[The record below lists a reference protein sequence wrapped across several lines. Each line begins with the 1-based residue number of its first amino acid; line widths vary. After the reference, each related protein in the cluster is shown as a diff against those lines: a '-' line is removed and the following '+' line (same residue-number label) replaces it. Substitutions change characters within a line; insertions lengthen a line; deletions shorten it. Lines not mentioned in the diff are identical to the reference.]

1 MSFKIASS
9 RIRDAVLKGVP
20 ESGPPSLKSK
30 WARSRY
36 RSPLGLNAAFDEALE
51 IVNTESKQLQ
61 EQATKAEDPV
71 KKERLEALSQRH
83 NPEVRFNN
91 LVQSEQIDPK
101 QPVYKMLAQRKWQQK
116 KMLMLMQRLEQHH
129 VIPDTLPTLDPQAD
143 IDVRFITPTM
153 RDLEPGE
160 FVANDVCSRLP
171 QLQIRDYG
179 VPAGES
185 AKYTV
190 VIMTPDR
197 PDLPEDRFDNH
208 VKFIASNVT
217 ASLDKP
223 AVNFNASGVSVSC
236 PYEAPFP
243 EKNAPA
249 QRQCVWVFRQSAEE
263 VSVPSITSHTSRY
276 HFNIREFA
284 RKYKLTPV
292 GASFWRS
299 KWDITS
305 PAVREK
311 YGMNPGE
318 VYYRARTAKPEDA
331 LLHVS
336 ERPKWMKVDGLE

>member
-61 EQATKAEDPV
+61 EQAAKTEDPT
-71 KKERLEALSQRH
+71 KKEHLEALSQRH

-91 LVQSEQIDPK
+91 LVQSAEVDPR

-116 KMLMLMQRLEQHH
+116 KLLMLMQRLEQHH

-143 IDVRFITPTM
+143 VDVRFITPTM
-153 RDLEPGE
+153 RNLEPGQ

-171 QLQIRDYG
+171 QVQIRDYG
-179 VPAGES
+179 VPAGQS

-190 VIMTPDR
+190 LVVNPDTPD
-197 PDLPEDRFDNH
+197 LENDRYSTFLH
-208 VKFIASNVT
+208 FAASDVT

-223 AVNFNASGVSVSC
+223 AVSFSPASGAQVSV
-236 PYEAPFP
+236 PYIAPHP

-249 QRQCVWVFRQSAEE
+249 QRLCVWVFRQTAD
-263 VSVPSITSHTSRY
+263 VRVPSDTSRE
-276 HFNIREFA
+276 FFDIREFA

-292 GASFWRS
+292 GASLWRS

-311 YGMNPGE
+311 YGLEPGN
-318 VYYRARTAKPEDA
+318 VYFRARTAKPEDS